1 MNYYALLYQVVEHY
15 VERRAPFRELHL
27 REAKAATER
36 GELLLAGAFAN
47 PVDGALLIFRADSQD
62 VPENFARNDPY
73 VENGLVK
80 HWRVRQ
86 WTTVAG
92 QAAATPVHPNFLN
105 DVDSKK
111 PHP

>member
-47 PVDGALLIFRADSQD
+47 PVDGALLIFRADSRD

-73 VENGLVK
+73 VLNGLVAK
-80 HWRVRQ
+80 WEVRD
-86 WTTVAG
+86 WTVVIGSMAG
-92 QAAATPVHPNFLN
+92 
-105 DVDSKK
+105 
-111 PHP
+111 